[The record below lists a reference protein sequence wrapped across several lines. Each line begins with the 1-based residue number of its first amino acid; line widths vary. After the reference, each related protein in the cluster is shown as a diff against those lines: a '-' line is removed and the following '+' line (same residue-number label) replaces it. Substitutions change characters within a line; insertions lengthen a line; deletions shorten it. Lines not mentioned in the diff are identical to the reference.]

1 MRRVEWLS
9 AENAVGR
16 IADGAVV
23 ATSGFV
29 GCGHPEALTRALG
42 ERFRKT
48 RRPADLTL
56 VYAAGQGDGNGRGL
70 DHLAIPGLLRKVI
83 GGHWNLAP
91 RLGALAASGEFEA
104 YSLPQGVVS
113 KLFRAAAAGEPGM
126 LSRVGL
132 GTFIDPL
139 HAAGRMNARSG
150 AGMVSRVQ
158 IDGETLLLYKAPPID
173 TALIRA
179 SAADSFGGLSFDGE
193 VNVGEALS
201 IAQAARRRKGLV
213 IAQVGRR
220 APDFSRDPKA
230 VRVPGIFVDVVV
242 EADASDQA
250 QTFADRFCEEFI
262 RQGPLSAVTMPPLPD
277 GPRRWIASRA
287 LAEIPPGAIVNLG
300 IGVPESVA
308 QLASERQCLDR
319 FTLTLEA
326 GVIGGVPAGGLSFGA
341 SRFPHAII
349 DQPYMFDF
357 YDGGGLDVA
366 CLSMAECDA
375 RGNVNVSRFGGR
387 TPGPGGFINI
397 AQSTPAVLF
406 LGTFTAAGLEAR
418 WDGAALRIVREG
430 EVPKFVPSVQQVTF
444 NGPMAHGNG
453 QRILYITERAVF
465 QLGEAGLELT
475 EVAPGLSA
483 SDVLE
488 RMEFAPRVSSNLT
501 EIAARHYG

>member
-9 AENAVGR
+9 ADEAVAR

-29 GCGHPEALTRALG
+29 GCGHPEALTRSLG

-48 RRPADLTL
+48 GRPFGLTL
-56 VYAAGQGDGNGRGL
+56 VYAAGQGDGKGRGL
-70 DHLAIPGLLRKVI
+70 DHLAMPGLLRKVI

-91 RLGALAASGEFEA
+91 RLGSLAASGEFEA

-113 KLFRAAAAGEPGM
+113 KLFRAAAAGEPGI

-139 HAAGRMNARSG
+139 HGGGRMNARSE
-150 AGMVSRVQ
+150 ADMMARIQV
-158 IDGETLLLYKAPPID
+158 DGETLLLYKAPPID

-179 SAADSFGGLSFDGE
+179 SAADSFGGLSFDDE

-201 IAQAARRRKGLV
+201 IAQAAKRRNGLV

-220 APDFSRDPKA
+220 VPDFSRDPKA
-230 VRVPGIFVDVVV
+230 VRVPGIFVDVAV
-242 EADASDQA
+242 EADAADQA
-250 QTFADRFCEEFI
+250 QTFADGFREEFI
-262 RQGPLSAVTMPPLPD
+262 RQGPLSDVRMAPLPN

-300 IGVPESVA
+300 IGLPESVA
-308 QLASERQCLDR
+308 QLAWERQCLDQ
-319 FTLTLEA
+319 FTLTLEV

-341 SRFPHAII
+341 SQFPHAVI

-375 RGNVNVSRFGGR
+375 RGDVNVSRFGDR

-397 AQSTPAVLF
+397 AQSTPTLLF
-406 LGTFTAAGLEAR
+406 LGTFTAAGLEAH
-418 WDGAALRIVREG
+418 WDGAALHIVREG
-430 EVPKFVPSVQQVTF
+430 KVPKFVPSVQQVTF
-444 NGPMAHGNG
+444 NGRLAHENG

-475 EVAPGLSA
+475 EVAPGLSVK
-483 SDVLE
+483 DVLAGVQ
-488 RMEFAPRVSSNLT
+488 FTPRVANDLKL
-501 EIAARHYG
+501 IDAHHYR